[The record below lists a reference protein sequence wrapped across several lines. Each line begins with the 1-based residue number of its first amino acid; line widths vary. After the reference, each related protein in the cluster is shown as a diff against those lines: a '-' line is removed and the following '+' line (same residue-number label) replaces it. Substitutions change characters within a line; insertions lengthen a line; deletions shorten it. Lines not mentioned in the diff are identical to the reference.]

1 MWELTS
7 NPLIILWSPGG
18 WPDMIIVLVIVLLL
32 FGGKRLPDLARG
44 LDESIRNFKAG
55 MQKVGTT
62 REQRQQSNDSRLYWF
77 IAPVCIAAAII
88 LSALS
93 LDDFSDTQK
102 LVLSVVLLCWIG
114 VGYWSFGRTSR
125 KGDGQ

>member
-93 LDDFSDTQK
+93 LDDFSDT
-102 LVLSVVLLCWIG
+102 
-114 VGYWSFGRTSR
+114 
-125 KGDGQ
+125 